1 MERMVAQSNLLIF
14 LRLLT
19 IIRFRLL
26 FLFWLIHVSF
36 KLCTRGSAKKVL
48 SRRLCLKTYPNVEVK
63 MPQNNSDQKFSLT

>member
-48 SRRLCLKTYPNVEVK
+48 SKNDLQLHLICSSQTGHFIKRHFDF
-63 MPQNNSDQKFSLT
+63 QS

>member
-48 SRRLCLKTYPNVEVK
+48 SIFESAWSDLTHLCP
-63 MPQNNSDQKFSLT
+63 FIG

>member
-26 FLFWLIHVSF
+26 FWLIHVSF
-36 KLCTRGSAKKVL
+36 KLSTRGSAKKVL
-48 SRRLCLKTYPNVEVK
+48 PHFFLV
-63 MPQNNSDQKFSLT
+63 